1 MPPTN
6 QHMLETTLD
15 GGFIGGAGNMFDI
28 HAKTDLAITN
38 FAVHSYAA
46 TTVTIEIWKKKTP
59 GSCVGVQSNPAE
71 WELIGTVTFGSQSA
85 TIPSVLPSGSFPRV
99 LVKKGDVQS
108 FYVTFQDI
116 TNYNRYSGGSTLGAI
131 FKQNDDLEILEGYAK
146 QYNFGSDY
154 YPRVWNGQVFYE
166 VGTFT
171 EAPAAPTTPLTPV
184 PATEAPVTPT
194 APPTPLP
201 TTGKPVAATIPPT
214 LVPIS
219 LAPSKIRIQSPTS
232 TLQSTTN
239 LTSRALQTTFA
250 GGNGQAGNMFDITT
264 NKAIVIKALDIH
276 TYSTSSVRVLVYTKQ
291 GSHEG
296 FEKDPS
302 VWTLICDTRVYGA
315 GSPQPTHIPA
325 ESVAAVSVLAGD
337 TQAFY
342 VTLNESKIR
351 YTNGLVA
358 ADDGTVTIVKSSGNK
373 YPFGDSYRQRIWNG
387 VLYYGVV
394 GRDSMVLP
402 PTPTPNT
409 QKKRNQNLPSKKY
422 VTTFAN
428 KNGSYGSMFHIK
440 AKEDLIIH
448 NLAIHTY
455 HQFGTLVEVEV
466 YKLKA
471 KNTSWQGKEGNA
483 DEWDLVGSAQVEG
496 SGTGNPTQLPP
507 NTIQEILVSKGDTQ
521 ALYVTIIGGG
531 LRYTNGKSTS
541 SVLLPFSESA
551 DLIVYEGG
559 GVGAPRFGGT
569 FPGRVFNGILEYYTP
584 NASSISS
591 ASATDS
597 VTVADVAIASFD
609 AAGSKKEEG

>member
-1 MPPTN
+1 MTPPPVASPTNPPVAAPTMPPTN
-6 QHMLETTLD
+6 QHMLETTMD

-28 HAKTDLAITN
+28 RAKTDLAITN

-46 TTVTIEIWKKKTP
+46 TTVTIEIHKKKTP
-59 GSCVGVQSNPAE
+59 GSCEGVQSNPAE
-71 WELIGTVTFGSQSA
+71 WELIGTVTFESKDA

-99 LVKKGDVQS
+99 SMKKGDVQS
-108 FYVTFQDI
+108 FYVTFQGI

-131 FKQNDDLEILEGYAK
+131 FTQNDDMDILEGYAK
-146 QYNFGSDY
+146 NYIFGDDY

-171 EAPAAPTTPLTPV
+171 EAPAAPTTPPTPV
-184 PATEAPVTPT
+184 PTTLVPTLVPSLPPSIPPTPAPTRTSTKRPT
-194 APPTPLP
+194 RRKTPLP
-201 TTGKPVAATIPPT
+201 TRAKT
-214 LVPIS
+214 LVPT
-219 LAPSKIRIQSPTS
+219 KVS
-232 TLQSTTN
+232 TLSPVQIPDTG
-239 LTSRALQTTFA
+239 REYEKLQTTFA

-264 NKAIVIKALDIH
+264 NKAIVIKAFDIH
-276 TYSTSSVRVLVYTKQ
+276 TYSTSSVRVMVYTKQ
-291 GSHEG
+291 GTHEG

-302 VWTLICDTRVYGA
+302 VWTLICDTEITGA
-315 GSPQPTHIPA
+315 GSPKPTHVPA
-325 ESVAAVSVLAGD
+325 ESVTAVSLLAGG

-358 ADDGTVTIVKSSGNK
+358 ADDGTVTIVKSSGNR
-373 YPFGDSYRQRIWNG
+373 YPFGDSYRERIWNG
-387 VLYYGVV
+387 ALYYGVV
-394 GRDSMVLP
+394 GRDSMVPP
-402 PTPTPNT
+402 PTSTPNT
-409 QKKRNQNLPSKKY
+409 QQNRNQNLLSKKH

-440 AKEDLIIH
+440 AKEDLILH

-455 HQFGTLVEVEV
+455 HQFGTVVEVEV

-471 KNTSWQGKEGNA
+471 KNTSWQGKEENA
-483 DEWDLVGSAQVEG
+483 DEWELVGSAQVEG

-507 NTIQEILVSKGDTQ
+507 NTIQEIPVGKGDTQ

-531 LRYTNGKSTS
+531 LRYTNGKSTGNDL
-541 SVLLPFSESA
+541 VPFSESA

-584 NASSISS
+584 NASSTSS
-591 ASATDS
+591 A
-597 VTVADVAIASFD
+597 
-609 AAGSKKEEG
+609 